1 MGYATKGVQTVSLR
15 HKIRAAGVV
24 RRFLGARE
32 GATAVEFA
40 LIALPFFMLLFGT
53 MQLGLLFM
61 ASTTI
66 EAATVTAARTI
77 RTGQLQTSGGN
88 TAAAFKSAICSNM
101 SWLSSS
107 DCTANLSVDV
117 RTFGTFG
124 AITVTPPVTGGAI
137 DPTKLQF
144 NDGTYCSIVLVR
156 VFYPYTLIAPTFSPG
171 LPDLGGNKKLI
182 TFAAAFR
189 NENWGTTGACGAP

>member
-1 MGYATKGVQTVSLR
+1 MKPGLKDRLQAHL
-15 HKIRAAGVV
+15 
-24 RRFLGARE
+24 RRFLAARE

-53 MQLGLLFM
+53 LQLALLFM

-66 EAATVTAARTI
+66 ESATVNAARQI
-77 RTGQLQTSGGN
+77 RTGQLQTGGNN
-88 TAAAFKSAICSNM
+88 TAAAFKAAICSNM
-101 SWLSSS
+101 SWVSSS

-117 RTFGTFG
+117 RTFGTFS
-124 AITVTPPVTGGAI
+124 AINVTTPVNNGAI
-137 DPTKLQF
+137 DTSQLQF

-156 VFYPYTLIAPTFSPG
+156 VFYPYTIIAPTFSPG

-182 TFAAAFR
+182 SFASAFR
-189 NENWGTTGACGAP
+189 NENWGTSGNCGAP